1 MKRLNNRTSFQKVI
15 KNGPKK
21 NKQRFKND
29 CFDKKADCF
38 LDFMMD
44 NFDTELTVMGA
55 KIALSTYKLPMKPS
69 KLKSFT
75 KFHKN
80 FGKYVVA
87 SMENA

>member
-1 MKRLNNRTSFQKVI
+1 MNTIDLFAGCGGIYQGMESAGFRTVFA
-15 KNGPKK
+15 
-21 NKQRFKND
+21 ND
-29 CFDKKADCF
+29 INPDCKPTWD
-38 LDFMMD
+38 L

>member
-1 MKRLNNRTSFQKVI
+1 
-15 KNGPKK
+15 
-21 NKQRFKND
+21 
-29 CFDKKADCF
+29 
-38 LDFMMD
+38 MMD

-75 KFHKN
+75 KFHKQ